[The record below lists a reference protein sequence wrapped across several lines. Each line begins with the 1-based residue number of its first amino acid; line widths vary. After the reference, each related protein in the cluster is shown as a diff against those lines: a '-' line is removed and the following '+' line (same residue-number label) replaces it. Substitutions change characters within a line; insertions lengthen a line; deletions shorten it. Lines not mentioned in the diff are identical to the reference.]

1 MKIRENRGMTNLRMF
16 AVKFLGPT
24 ETQGARIKIND
35 LRTGDVRV
43 INYDYS
49 KSQDYEVAMDFLEAR
64 RIPILGHAWDDRTGR
79 SYLLSDNFDISI
91 L

>member
-1 MKIRENRGMTNLRMF
+1 MTNLRIF

-24 ETQGARIKIND
+24 ETLGARIKIND

-79 SYLLSDNFDISI
+79 SYLLSANFDISI